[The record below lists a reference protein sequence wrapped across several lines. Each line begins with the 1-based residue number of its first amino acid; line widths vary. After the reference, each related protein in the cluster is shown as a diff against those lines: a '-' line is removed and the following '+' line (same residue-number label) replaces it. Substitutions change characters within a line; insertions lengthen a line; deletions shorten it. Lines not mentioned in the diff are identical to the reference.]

1 MEFTYYILWIKKS
14 LYTFTIWTLQN
25 CFDKSYDNVPTII
38 SKSSFSLI
46 DICSNNNK
54 RIIQIHIFSN
64 NKRILKLNIIFRTQN
79 RIIYNFFNY
88 FTISLW
94 SKRRFITKTY
104 NSQELVTFK
113 ATHFQYQTHN
123 TIKQHHYH
131 PSNSQQPI
139 SNSKCKTRSKTI
151 TMHQALVCGPPNRYV
166 RFRRPAETYVRL
178 LTTRNPIKTPLNT
191 PSKPHP

>member
-1 MEFTYYILWIKKS
+1 MSVSVEVIKNSLWFYSFFRSYLHINFDHGNFQIWRSNIVYCKNLVIKKF

-79 RIIYNFFNY
+79 RIIYKIFNY

-94 SKRRFITKTY
+94 SKRRFIAKTY
-104 NSQELVTFK
+104 IIIVKSF
-113 ATHFQYQTHN
+113 
-123 TIKQHHYH
+123 
-131 PSNSQQPI
+131 
-139 SNSKCKTRSKTI
+139 
-151 TMHQALVCGPPNRYV
+151 
-166 RFRRPAETYVRL
+166 
-178 LTTRNPIKTPLNT
+178 
-191 PSKPHP
+191 